1 MNKLTPMLDE
11 ENKIWAVDY
20 LKTIA
25 STFQR
30 LSAQTVKLRKLYQ
43 KLAKISSKMNIDI
56 TAYQNITK
64 KIKRQ
69 KQILEKDNAYQLIA
83 ITLNKAQYILSN
95 EQFLREDTM
104 QAEGKEIAR
113 KGMLYMESV
122 GKMAELFKELSE
134 ELFSEDELKRFI

>member
-1 MNKLTPMLDE
+1 
-11 ENKIWAVDY
+11 
-20 LKTIA
+20 
-25 STFQR
+25 
-30 LSAQTVKLRKLYQ
+30 
-43 KLAKISSKMNIDI
+43 MNIDI